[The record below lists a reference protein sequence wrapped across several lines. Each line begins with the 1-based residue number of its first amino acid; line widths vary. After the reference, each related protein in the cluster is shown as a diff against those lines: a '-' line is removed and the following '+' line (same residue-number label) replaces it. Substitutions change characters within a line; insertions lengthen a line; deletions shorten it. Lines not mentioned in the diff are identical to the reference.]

1 MIKFTCHCNHVF
13 EFPEDMAGRQVQCPD
28 CQRLVDV
35 PTTNELAEL
44 SEDGTFRMDAPVDR
58 DSGHFEKMRRV
69 YGKDKVDENGAEID
83 LRQTRDELAAA
94 GTEDDILA
102 FEHQPTAPK
111 YDPETGELIRPLDI
125 VDDPTIAPH
134 PSQLPMATNT
144 LNYASPEL
152 QAALP
157 YSPLTR
163 LLSPINLAAMFFVLF
178 FQLFFYLAAFS
189 LFLTVGAI
197 FFLGPAL
204 IAHYANVV
212 EEIGVEERDELPR
225 FLRHFNF
232 VDDIWHPFAHVFL
245 AWMICFGPAIIW
257 GVFWVGHGWPLTGAV
272 ISVIVLDIAGLIFF
286 PAVVLTTTTSG
297 SITNLRPDR
306 VMAVIARIGPRYAL
320 LVILYAVALIFYS
333 LGMLTVP
340 IQAILFAAMQKH
352 ATNIFS
358 GPFPIALLIIG
369 IYLMHY
375 FAWLLGLY
383 YRKLHRKFTWV
394 YHQRERLLPGV
405 TSPRYTKPVH
415 GIPAHPHR
423 PQG

>member
-1 MIKFTCHCNHVF
+1 
-13 EFPEDMAGRQVQCPD
+13 MAGRQVQCPD

-152 QAALP
+152 QAGLP
-157 YSPLTR
+157 YSPLAR

-178 FQLFFYLAAFS
+178 FQLFFYLAA
-189 LFLTVGAI
+189 I
-197 FFLGPAL
+197 FAVP
-204 IAHYANVV
+204 HRR
-212 EEIGVEERDELPR
+212 RDIFPR
-225 FLRHFNF
+225 
-232 VDDIWHPFAHVFL
+232 
-245 AWMICFGPAIIW
+245 
-257 GVFWVGHGWPLTGAV
+257 TG
-272 ISVIVLDIAGLIFF
+272 
-286 PAVVLTTTTSG
+286 
-297 SITNLRPDR
+297 
-306 VMAVIARIGPRYAL
+306 
-320 LVILYAVALIFYS
+320 
-333 LGMLTVP
+333 
-340 IQAILFAAMQKH
+340 
-352 ATNIFS
+352 
-358 GPFPIALLIIG
+358 
-369 IYLMHY
+369 
-375 FAWLLGLY
+375 
-383 YRKLHRKFTWV
+383 
-394 YHQRERLLPGV
+394 
-405 TSPRYTKPVH
+405 
-415 GIPAHPHR
+415 PHR
-423 PQG
+423 PLRERGRGNRHRRAGRASAIPAAFQFRRRHLASIRACLPGLDDLLWPRHHIGDRSGSVTVGRSRARLFPSDRLGHRRADLFPRRGSDHDHQRLDHEPAPGSRHGGDRPHRAPIRIAGDPLCGGTYLLLAGHVDRPHSGDFVCGDAEACHQHLLRSVPDCDC